1 MSRYMKKGTG
11 VVLASILAAGSCIP
25 AYAAGIEP
33 HESIAAP
40 DGGAAVNTSRLT
52 IDKPADGHTYE
63 VYQIFTGSVSADGT
77 KLSNVKYGVNYGEA
91 GTAVPE
97 AELEALEGIPEGT
110 ASAEHAKQFA
120 EKVNKDKTGS
130 PAAVLTKES
139 PSADLEAGYYLVIDK
154 PAESDK
160 PIYNDAVSDFIVA
173 VIGTKSIQPKSVSI
187 PTFDKSIDEEAGGGT
202 GEDILAKSTALRTGG
217 IIPEAFASD
226 STGGT
231 EGPAAQEAIEIPA
244 EDVTVDYDKGD
255 HIPFKLVAGMP
266 DSISAY
272 KKYQLIFHDKL
283 SNGMEYDEGSVKV
296 FAGDT
301 EIAAE
306 HYTVNFSTDETGRQ
320 MMSVSIADAKAAP
333 FNAVAGTKIT
343 VKYSVTLTDAADA
356 EAVNEAALEYSN
368 DPKGDG
374 TGITGNGP
382 DEPDKVKVIT
392 FELRFDKTDKD
403 GNALEGAGFTLY
415 KKNDAGEYVP
425 VGSEITG
432 QTRFSF
438 DGMAVGEYKLVETT
452 TPDGYNTME
461 DFVFKIVAEKTTDE
475 AGNEILKV
483 QMVDAQN
490 AVLNKWVPIAADKA
504 FEADI
509 INYSGSSLPETGG
522 MGTYAFYAAGAVLVI
537 AVGTVI
543 ASRKRSFTED

>member
-11 VVLASILAAGSCIP
+11 VVLASILVAGSCIP

-33 HESIAAP
+33 RESIAVP
-40 DGGAAVNTSRLT
+40 DNGTAANTSRLT
-52 IDKPADGHTYE
+52 IEKPADGHTYE
-63 VYQIFTGSVSADGT
+63 VYQIFTGNVSADGT
-77 KLSNVKYGVNYGEA
+77 KLSNVKYGANYGA
-91 GTAVPE
+91 TGTAVPE

-154 PAESDK
+154 PAESDE

-202 GEDILAKSTALRTGG
+202 GEDILAKSKALHTGG

-226 STGGT
+226 GTGGT
-231 EGPAAQEAIEIPA
+231 GETVSQEAIEIPA
-244 EDVTVDYDKGD
+244 DDVTVDYDKGD

-296 FAGDT
+296 FSGT
-301 EIAAE
+301 EEIPAE

-320 MMSVSIADAKAAP
+320 MMSVSIADAKAVP

-343 VKYSVTLTDAADA
+343 VKYSVTLTDAAGS

-392 FELRFDKTDKD
+392 FELRFDKTNEDKEP
-403 GNALEGAGFTLY
+403 LKVAGFTLY

-543 ASRKRSFTED
+543 VSRKRSFTED